1 MRYPQPVPPLTFQ
14 RARTEEN
21 KRRRAAALVEAA
33 RSLAVETGVASVTLT
48 AVAGRA
54 GIHYSAV
61 RRYFT
66 SHKEVLLHLA
76 AEGWVRWSATV
87 CKELDGPDG
96 QEMSPE
102 RVAEILATSLVADP
116 LFCDLLANLHLHL
129 EHEVE
134 PERVVEIRLT
144 ISAAATELAD
154 AIERVLPAPGRSGAF
169 DILIAAYSLAAAFWH
184 IANPPERLSDVYAK
198 EPEALPPEWN
208 IDFASALTRVLTATC
223 VGLNSGSPG
232 PEDGAK

>member
-1 MRYPQPVPPLTFQ
+1 MPPPTFQ

-33 RSLAVETGVASVTLT
+33 RSLATETGVASVTLT

-76 AEGWVRWSATV
+76 AEGWVRWSGTV
-87 CKELDGPDG
+87 CEELSEAGPDG
-96 QEMSPE
+96 QALSPP
-102 RVAEILATSLVADP
+102 RVAEILANALVADP

-144 ISAAATELAD
+144 ISEAATSLAD
-154 AIERVLPAPGRSGAF
+154 AIERALPAPGRSGAF
-169 DILIAAYSLAAAFWH
+169 DILIAAYSLAAAFWQ

-223 VGLNSGSPG
+223 VGLSSGTPVTKG
-232 PEDGAK
+232 GAK

>member
-1 MRYPQPVPPLTFQ
+1 VPQLTFQ

-76 AEGWVRWSATV
+76 AEGWVRWSGTV
-87 CKELDGPDG
+87 CEQLNEAG
-96 QEMSPE
+96 QMSPPE
-102 RVAEILATSLVADP
+102 VAEILANSLAADP

-144 ISAAATELAD
+144 ISAAATSLAD
-154 AIERVLPAPGRSGAF
+154 AIERALPAPGRSGAF

-223 VGLNSGSPG
+223 VGLSSGTTVTK
-232 PEDGAK
+232 EGAE